1 MKRCLTSIQRPAGI
15 QTNKPTRKGS
25 FVIEVIVAS
34 VLMASLAA
42 IFLPGIASI
51 NQQRLAIRDDALVLI
66 ELNNLAEKATSN
78 PSASLTLSDWF
89 TDRYPTAKL
98 DIQPVTESVSF
109 QPTEAGQNDPALDF
123 ANGQKIQITTPSQA
137 SSVPITRSVVVWPS
151 TPSAEEAG
159 Q

>member
-15 QTNKPTRKGS
+15 QTHKPTRKGS

-98 DIQPVTESVSF
+98 DIQPVPESVSF
-109 QPTEAGQNDPALDF
+109 QPIEAGKNDPTLDF
-123 ANGQKIQITTPSQA
+123 SYGQKIQITTPSQA
-137 SSVPITRSVVVWPS
+137 ASVPITRSVVVWPA
-151 TPSAEEAG
+151 TPSAEG
-159 Q
+159 VSQ